1 MTELDST
8 LIPPVLPEA
17 SQPDAATAPV
27 RTWREGFT
35 FSGTGGEYFGIWI
48 VNILLTVL
56 TLGIYSAWAKVR
68 TMQYFYRNT
77 RLAGAGFDYHGNPI
91 AILKGRLLA
100 VVLFGSYSVA
110 GMVSPIAAVVVFAML
125 VCVLPWLLNRSLRF
139 RAHNTSYRGLR
150 LRFTGTT
157 ADAYKVFLLFPLAAA
172 LTLGGLLPLWQQ
184 RMKQYLHS
192 NASYG
197 HTPFSFDA
205 TVGSFYRVYLAALG
219 LLLALILVAAVVVG
233 GSFAGALRG
242 GTESPGAT
250 IGVVLGMLAAF
261 VLYMSGS
268 MAIWA
273 FITAR
278 VQNLAWNGTRVG
290 PHRFESAIKARQL
303 AFITVTNL
311 LGLIVTL
318 GLFKP
323 FAEVRLNEYLL
334 SVTAVVVSGNLS
346 DFVAAEQLEV
356 SAAGEE
362 LVDMFDFDI
371 AI

>member
-1 MTELDST
+1 MTDPDSA
-8 LIPPVLPEA
+8 LIPTV
-17 SQPDAATAPV
+17 QPDAAQPEMASAPV
-27 RTWREGFT
+27 RTWHEGFT
-35 FSGTGGEYFGIWI
+35 FSGTGGEYFGIWV
-48 VNILLTVL
+48 VNVLLTVL

-110 GMVSPIAAVVVFAML
+110 GMVSPIAAVAVFAML

-172 LTLGGLLPLWQQ
+172 LTLGGLLPLWQH

-192 NASYG
+192 NTSFG

-219 LLLALILVAAVVVG
+219 LLLALIAAAALVFG
-233 GSFAGALRG
+233 GFLAGALGG
-242 GTESPGAT
+242 GTESPAAT
-250 IGVVLGMLAAF
+250 IGVFLGMFAAF
-261 VLYMSGS
+261 IIYMSGS

-278 VQNLAWNGTRVG
+278 VQNLAWNSTHVG

-318 GLFKP
+318 GLYKP
-323 FAEVRLNEYLL
+323 FAEVRLNKYLL
-334 SVTAVVVSGNLS
+334 GVTRVVAAGNLN
-346 DFVAAEQLEV
+346 DFVAVEQLEV